1 MADGKK
7 KVFWKELSDP
17 NILNPIRPSVLDA
30 RFVYHSLKL
39 SRNGRSI
46 KRCGNTRGN
55 NHSYKYCGN
64 VCVIFSTYLYVEH
77 FVDGAWCN
85 IAPLTFNII

>member
-30 RFVYHSLKL
+30 RFVKVYHSP
-39 SRNGRSI
+39 

>member
-1 MADGKK
+1 MADGGKK

-30 RFVYHSLKL
+30 RFVKVYHSLK
-39 SRNGRSI
+39 
-46 KRCGNTRGN
+46 RCGNARGN